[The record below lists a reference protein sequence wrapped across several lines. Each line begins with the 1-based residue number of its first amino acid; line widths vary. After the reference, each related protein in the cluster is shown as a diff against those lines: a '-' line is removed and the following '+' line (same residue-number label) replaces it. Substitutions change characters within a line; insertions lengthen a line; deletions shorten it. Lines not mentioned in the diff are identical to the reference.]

1 MQASK
6 LGSVHAS
13 RQAWKRA
20 CKQADME
27 ASKRAYLEE
36 CGAKDADRDRRL
48 HRHLN
53 QPLADER
60 GTEKGP
66 KWHLEPATRH
76 AAHVEGSIRP
86 RSEEKDADKPMALCE
101 IDGHYLQRAR
111 SGSAMGDEWTRESDA
126 YSTSAKRAAMKLR
139 CVLRLVP

>member
-1 MQASK
+1 MHEK
-6 LGSVHAS
+6 REEVHVRLGVHTPGWGHAS
-13 RQAWKRA
+13 RASVSSHPYRDLGHASNGRCNGQTV
-20 CKQADME
+20 QGE
-27 ASKRAYLEE
+27 AVRDTSKEGPE
-36 CGAKDADRDRRL
+36 G
-48 HRHLN
+48 HL
-53 QPLADER
+53 Q
-60 GTEKGP
+60 
-66 KWHLEPATRH
+66 PATRH

-86 RSEEKDADKPMALCE
+86 RSEEKDADKTMALCE